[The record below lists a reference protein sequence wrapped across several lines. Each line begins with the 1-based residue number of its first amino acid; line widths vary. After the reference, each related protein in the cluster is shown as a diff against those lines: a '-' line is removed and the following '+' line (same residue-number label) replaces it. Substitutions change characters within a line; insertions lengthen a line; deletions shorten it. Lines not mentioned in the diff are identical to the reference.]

1 MPSATALRLQIE
13 TALAERIPS
22 ALTPLP
28 RILRPQAGVG
38 IASVDECLAGGLPL
52 GAITEIV
59 GSECSGQ
66 TSLALS
72 FVSRMTQAGKVCA
85 WIDVSNTL
93 HPESAAAVGIDLRR
107 LLWIRCG
114 VRATDMQRPT
124 TNNFTLPENYL
135 IPSPI
140 KKGLHGRGCGG
151 HPRREIKGLSEAVGG
166 LLKPMATTPPF
177 AEPQRGIRRDCVGG

>member
-38 IASVDECLAGGLPL
+38 IVSVDECLAGGLPL

-59 GSECSGQ
+59 GSECSGK

-114 VRATDMQRPT
+114 VRATDMQRLT